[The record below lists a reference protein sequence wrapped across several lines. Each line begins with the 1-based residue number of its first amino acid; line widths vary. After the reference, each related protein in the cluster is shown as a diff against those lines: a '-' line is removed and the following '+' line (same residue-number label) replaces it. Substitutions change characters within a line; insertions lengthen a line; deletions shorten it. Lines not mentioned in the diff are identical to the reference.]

1 MDTTI
6 PNFGKVEYFS
16 AYGLTHGVGV
26 LPDGNARNGAVG
38 WAKRKRAHVFFVVN
52 GRWWARRK
60 CAFAHPMGP
69 PYSAAICL
77 GAGGGLARSAAS
89 WA

>member
-1 MDTTI
+1 M
-6 PNFGKVEYFS
+6 NEKLG
-16 AYGLTHGVGV
+16 GLAEGVTHLFAFHVDGEVVGY
-26 LPDGNARNGAVG
+26 AEQMRF
-38 WAKRKRAHVFFVVN
+38 AHLQ
-52 GRWWARRK
+52 GCPTLRI
-60 CAFAHPMGP
+60 AFASRP